1 MVGELIRLRRAIQ
14 RNTPAWKRRLGFA
27 LGLVA
32 AAVTWAAVIFPAPD
46 ARADALTLCLSA
58 WFLGWMLGPIL
69 GNGAA
74 VLRPE
79 YFTLMPV
86 APGRTAFGLLSSVFA
101 GTGTLVTSIAV
112 SALVLLAV
120 MSGEPASVVFSV
132 LSSVLFVVLLVALS
146 RVVYALLGSAMRTAL
161 GVQIAAVSY
170 GAFVAVITVGWLL
183 IVPLIGILPAFLS
196 HGFSSEAVSHGF
208 RWSPAGWPVA
218 AIESFARGDTPAAFA
233 AIGALAVSA
242 LAAVVVALFA
252 LTPRARQAGKG
263 AAPRR
268 SWGGRPWRLLPA
280 SLLGAVVGREL
291 RTWTRDPWR
300 RLELSLSIWFG
311 IFIALIAAAAGLPQ
325 LAVLCGVGLAVMVTL
340 RGTNLYGYDGTALWQ
355 LVTIGSDEAIRAD
368 IRGRQFAL
376 TLVFGA
382 PALVLTSV
390 LTLLPGTITY
400 ALPAYA
406 GIIVLVTVGAGV
418 AIAASVLWPTPGADP
433 HRRINASDVGD
444 NPLVYRIATWVTFLL
459 ATPTI
464 VLAVFVGLAPG
475 WLPAWA
481 GWVLLPLAV
490 GNGAVAWWMLGSF
503 AARHLTE
510 RLPETLAR
518 LRHTAS
524 PVSFTALWASVTL
537 SFDDTKPVST
547 GGFPPDT
554 AT

>member
-14 RNTPAWKRRLGFA
+14 SNTPPWRRRLGFA

-32 AAVTWAAVIFPAPD
+32 AAVTWAAVIVPAPH
-46 ARADALTLCLSA
+46 ARADALTICLSA
-58 WFLGWMLGPIL
+58 WFLGWMLGPVL
-69 GNGAA
+69 GNGAT

-79 YFTLMPV
+79 YFTLMPL
-86 APGRTAFGLLSSVFA
+86 APGRTAFALLASVFA
-101 GTGTLVTSIAV
+101 GTGALVTSIAV
-112 SALVLLAV
+112 SALVLLAI

-132 LSSVLFVVLLVALS
+132 LSAVLFVVLLVALS

-170 GAFVAVITVGWLL
+170 GALVAVITVGWLL
-183 IVPLIGILPAFLS
+183 IVPLIGMLPAFLS

-218 AIESFARGDTPAAFA
+218 AIEFVARGESPTAAA
-233 AIGALAVSA
+233 AIGALVTSA
-242 LAAVVVALFA
+242 LAAVAVAL
-252 LTPRARQAGKG
+252 LML
-263 AAPRR
+263 APRPR
-268 SWGGRPWRLLPA
+268 QTTASTARRRLWAARPWRLLPA

-311 IFIALIAAAAGLPQ
+311 IFVALIAAAAGFPQ
-325 LAVLCGVGLAVMVTL
+325 LAVLSGVGLAVMVTL

-376 TLVFGA
+376 ALVFGA
-382 PALVLTSV
+382 PALVLTTV
-390 LTLLPGTITY
+390 MAMLTGTINY
-400 ALPAYA
+400 ALAAYA
-406 GIIVLVTVGAGV
+406 GIVVLVAVGAGV

-444 NPLVYRIATWVTFLL
+444 NPLVYRISTWVTFLV
-459 ATPTI
+459 AAPTI
-464 VLAVFVGLAPG
+464 VLAVFVSLDPG
-475 WLPAWA
+475 WLPAWT
-481 GWVLLPLAV
+481 GWALLPLA
-490 GNGAVAWWMLGSF
+490 GANGTVAYWLLGSF
-503 AARHLTE
+503 AARHLTG

-518 LRHTAS
+518 LRHTAA
-524 PVSFTALWASVTL
+524 PVSLTALWTSIMLV
-537 SFDDTKPVST
+537 FDDGNPVAGRRLPSDATK
-547 GGFPPDT
+547 
-554 AT
+554 